1 LLATVNWNGGGAK
14 DLFQKRI
21 ALFLLQLV
29 LLLSFCSLC
38 LHGTTTSNFQGT
50 VLDRSNFP
58 IADAL
63 IKLQTDNQTFETKS
77 DGKGHFEVVVQA
89 GKYNLGVSARGFE
102 TREIAN
108 FQIPHPKHVVTV
120 ILDVGPASSYDPVI
134 TAKRYKAGERL
145 DGTVMDEFGV
155 VINNATVTLTS
166 TKKILRTKVSSTGAF
181 AFGHVRPGQ
190 YELTISANG
199 FRPKTLHEVRVTREE
214 SLPLQIVLDL
224 DEGR

>member
-1 LLATVNWNGGGAK
+1 LLVTVTWNGGGAK

-21 ALFLLQLV
+21 ALFLLQLI

-77 DGKGHFEVVVQA
+77 DGKGHFEIVVQP
-89 GKYNLGVSARGFE
+89 GKYNLAVSARGFE
-102 TREIAN
+102 TREIAT
-108 FQIPHPKHVVTV
+108 FQISQLKHAVTI
-120 ILDVGPASSYDPVI
+120 ILDVGPLSFDDPVI
-134 TAKRYKAGERL
+134 PAKRYKPCERI
-145 DGTVMDEFGV
+145 DGTVMDQFGV
-155 VINNATVTLTS
+155 VINSATLTLIS

-181 AFGHVRPGQ
+181 AFDHVRPGQ

-199 FRPKTLHEVRVTREE
+199 LRTKTLHEVRVTRQD
-214 SLPLQIVLDL
+214 SLPLKIVLDL
-224 DEGR
+224 EEGR